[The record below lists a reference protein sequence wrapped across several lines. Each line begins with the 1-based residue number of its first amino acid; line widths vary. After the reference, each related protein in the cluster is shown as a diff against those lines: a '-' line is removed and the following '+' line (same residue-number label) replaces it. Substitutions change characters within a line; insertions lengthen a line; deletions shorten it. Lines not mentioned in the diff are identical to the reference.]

1 MESRMVRDIAGRS
14 RSSGKISVRLCIGML
29 FLCLAVLVRYAMRDM
44 NLNVDLL
51 REGLMRMPGLVTENI
66 NLERTISEDLWR
78 VHVPYLE
85 RDGAKITVRS
95 LDITRR
101 IKEGG
106 EWYFFGAEGFYDNTE
121 KTARVRGLVGTLN
134 SVTRVW
140 NLESPELL
148 WLENN
153 GEFVFP
159 NGMTVYDDEFL
170 LNASKASMDADGSVL
185 LEEGGSLQW
194 TKPLER

>member
-170 LNASKASMDADGSVL
+170 LNASKASMDAEGSVL

>member
-14 RSSGKISVRLCIGML
+14 RSSGKVSVRLCIGML
-29 FLCLAVLVRYAMRDM
+29 FLCLAVLVRYATRDM

-106 EWYFFGAEGFYDNTE
+106 EWYFFGAEGFYDM
-121 KTARVRGLVGTLN
+121 AGQL
-134 SVTRVW
+134 
-140 NLESPELL
+140 
-148 WLENN
+148 
-153 GEFVFP
+153 
-159 NGMTVYDDEFL
+159 
-170 LNASKASMDADGSVL
+170 
-185 LEEGGSLQW
+185 
-194 TKPLER
+194 

>member
-1 MESRMVRDIAGRS
+1 MESRMVRDIIGRS

-170 LNASKASMDADGSVL
+170 LNASKASMDAEGSVL